1 LAEEH
6 FVDDDDDDDEG
17 IIGRKNALLVSG
29 SEESG
34 VIQGKIHMSK
44 HGVEKECRKDADGL
58 ETAGWPA
65 IGRSGGQTGAF
76 HSKIGVSSLEED
88 WVHV

>member
-6 FVDDDDDDDEG
+6 FVDDDDDDDDDEG

-34 VIQGKIHMSK
+34 VIHGKNTYVK
-44 HGVEKECRKDADGL
+44 TWG
-58 ETAGWPA
+58 
-65 IGRSGGQTGAF
+65 
-76 HSKIGVSSLEED
+76 
-88 WVHV
+88 